1 MQTVHCTAVGEIGR
15 TARVY
20 SNDIPVSQCM
30 IIAEH
35 NWGRRNC
42 AILRVIHLNTAGTGS
57 AFPCQAI
64 GDGLKHS
71 GAISTGP
78 FSKGLV
84 MTETVLISVR
94 LPGSVAEAANAAAAS
109 RNISRSKLL
118 RIAIERFLDDLSGSS
133 EQDRRRQFSAE
144 YTFLALD
151 LMVQREYPE
160 VHDELLTEAERRM
173 EVFHGG
179 A

>member
-1 MQTVHCTAVGEIGR
+1 M
-15 TARVY
+15 
-20 SNDIPVSQCM
+20 
-30 IIAEH
+30 
-35 NWGRRNC
+35 
-42 AILRVIHLNTAGTGS
+42 NTAGSGS
-57 AFPCQAI
+57 RFPCQAI
-64 GDGLKHS
+64 GDGLKHP

-94 LPGSVAEAANAAAAS
+94 LPGPIAEAANAAAVS

-118 RIAIERFLDDLSGSS
+118 RIAIERFIDDISGSS
-133 EQDRRRQFSAE
+133 EQDRRRQFSSE

-151 LMVQREYPE
+151 LIVQREYPE
-160 VHDELLTEAERRM
+160 VHTELLTEAERRM
-173 EVFHGG
+173 EAFHGG